1 MAKKQLSIGLLVFS
15 LFIMLT
21 LSACGID
28 TTYPGTM
35 NVVEASKVGEEYLS
49 SPKVIVIDARGQ
61 EAYEKGHLK
70 DAIQLSPAELV
81 VETPVPNTLAAKDQ
95 VEKVLSD
102 KGISNDSV
110 VYIYDDNGGVNAG
123 RVWWTLKVYGH
134 ENVMIVNG
142 GASALVNEGLVI
154 TKDVLA
160 TTKSKYVAKEADQ
173 SMMVTFEEVK
183 AQAESP
189 AENVK
194 ILDVRSVAEYE
205 AGFIPGAIL
214 YPHTKNL
221 YKDGTFMSSRDIGL
235 FYKDLGLEKDETI
248 ILYCKTSFR
257 ATQTAALLQEAGY
270 ENVKVYDGAW
280 LEWESKMGVQTPTEN
295 MTPVNESDG
304 S

>member
-61 EAYEKGHLK
+61 EAYDKGHLK

-81 VETPVPNTLAAKDQ
+81 VDTPVPNTLAGKDQ
-95 VEKVLSD
+95 VEEVLSD
-102 KGISNDSV
+102 KGISNDSI
-110 VYIYDDNGGVNAG
+110 VYIYDENGGVNAG

-142 GASALVNEGLVI
+142 GASALVNEGLEI
-154 TKDVLA
+154 TKEVPA
-160 TTKSKYVAKEADQ
+160 ATKSKYVAKEANQ

-189 AENVK
+189 TENVK

-205 AGFIPGAIL
+205 AGFIPGALL

-221 YKDGTFMSSRDIGL
+221 YQDGTFMSSRDIGL
-235 FYKDLGLEKDETI
+235 FYKDLGLEKDDTI

-280 LEWESKMGVQTPTEN
+280 LEWESKMGVQAPAEN

>member
-21 LSACGID
+21 LSACAID

-61 EAYEKGHLK
+61 EAYEKGHLRG
-70 DAIQLSPAELV
+70 AVQLSPAELV

-95 VEKVLSD
+95 VEKVLSG
-102 KGISNDSV
+102 KGISNDSI
-110 VYIYDDNGGVNAG
+110 VYIYDENDGVNAG

-134 ENVMIVNG
+134 ESVMIVNG
-142 GASALVNEGLVI
+142 GASALVNEGLEI
-154 TKDVLA
+154 TKDVPA
-160 TTKSKYVAKEADQ
+160 TTKSKYVAKEADP
-173 SMMVTFEEVK
+173 SMMATFEEVK

-189 AENVK
+189 AENIK

-205 AGFIPGAIL
+205 AGFIPGALL

-235 FYKDLGLEKDETI
+235 FYKDLGLEKDDTI

-270 ENVKVYDGAW
+270 KTIKVYDGAW
-280 LEWESKMGVQTPTEN
+280 LEWESKVGAQTPTEDT
-295 MTPVNESDG
+295 TPVNESDG

>member
-15 LFIMLT
+15 LFTMLA

-28 TTYPGTM
+28 TTYSGTM

-49 SPKVIVIDARGQ
+49 GQKVIVIDARGQ

-70 DAIQLSPAELV
+70 GSIQLSPAELV
-81 VETPVPNTLAAKDQ
+81 VENPVPNTLAAKDQ

-102 KGISNDSV
+102 KGISNDSII
-110 VYIYDDNGGVNAG
+110 YIYDENDGVNAG

-134 ENVMIVNG
+134 ESVMIVNG
-142 GASALVNEGLVI
+142 GASALVNEGLEI
-154 TKDVLA
+154 TKDEPA
-160 TTKSKYVAKEADQ
+160 TTQSEYVAKELDS
-173 SMMVTFEEVK
+173 SMMATFEEVK

-189 AENVK
+189 AENIK

-205 AGFIPGAIL
+205 AGFIPGALL

-235 FYKDLGLEKDETI
+235 FYKDLGMGKDETI
-248 ILYCKTSFR
+248 LLYCKTSFR

-270 ENVKVYDGAW
+270 KHVKVYDGAW
-280 LEWESKMGVQTPTEN
+280 LEWESKMGVQTPVEN

>member
-15 LFIMLT
+15 LFIMLSF
-21 LSACGID
+21 SACAID
-28 TTYPGTM
+28 TTYSGTM

-61 EAYEKGHLK
+61 EAYEKGHLRGS
-70 DAIQLSPAELV
+70 IQLSPAELV

-102 KGISNDSV
+102 KGISNDSII
-110 VYIYDDNGGVNAG
+110 YIYDENDGVNAG

-134 ENVMIVNG
+134 ESVMIVNG
-142 GASALVNEGLVI
+142 GASALVNEGLEI
-154 TKDVLA
+154 TKDVPS
-160 TTKSKYVAKEADQ
+160 TTESKYVAKEADP

-189 AENVK
+189 AENIK

-214 YPHTKNL
+214 YPHTKNI

-248 ILYCKTSFR
+248 LLYCKTSFR

-270 ENVKVYDGAW
+270 KNVKVYDGAW
-280 LEWESKMGVQTPTEN
+280 LEWESKMGVQTPVEN

>member
-61 EAYEKGHLK
+61 EAYEKGHLRGS
-70 DAIQLSPAELV
+70 IQLSPAELV

-95 VEKVLSD
+95 VEKILSD

-110 VYIYDDNGGVNAG
+110 VYIYDENGGVNAG

>member
-15 LFIMLT
+15 LFTMLA

-28 TTYPGTM
+28 TTYSGTM

-49 SPKVIVIDARGQ
+49 GQKVIVIDARGQ

-70 DAIQLSPAELV
+70 DSIQLSPAELV

-102 KGISNDSV
+102 KGISNDSII
-110 VYIYDDNGGVNAG
+110 YIYDENDGVNAG

-134 ENVMIVNG
+134 ESVMIVNG
-142 GASALVNEGLVI
+142 GASALVNEGLEI
-154 TKDVLA
+154 TKDEPA
-160 TTKSKYVAKEADQ
+160 TTKSEYVAKELDS

-189 AENVK
+189 AENIK

-205 AGFIPGAIL
+205 AGYIPGALL

-248 ILYCKTSFR
+248 LLYCKTSFR

-270 ENVKVYDGAW
+270 KNVKVYDGAW
-280 LEWESKMGVQTPTEN
+280 LEWESKMGVQTPVEN

>member
-15 LFIMLT
+15 LFIMLSF
-21 LSACGID
+21 SACAID
-28 TTYPGTM
+28 TTYSGTM

-61 EAYEKGHLK
+61 EAYEKGHLRGS
-70 DAIQLSPAELV
+70 IQLSPAELV

-102 KGISNDSV
+102 KGISNDSII
-110 VYIYDDNGGVNAG
+110 YIYDENDGVNAG

-134 ENVMIVNG
+134 ESVMIVNG
-142 GASALVNEGLVI
+142 GASALVNEGLEI
-154 TKDVLA
+154 TKDVPS
-160 TTKSKYVAKEADQ
+160 TTESKYVAKEADP

-189 AENVK
+189 AENIK

-235 FYKDLGLEKDETI
+235 FYKDLGLEKDDTI
-248 ILYCKTSFR
+248 LLYCKTSFR

-270 ENVKVYDGAW
+270 KNVKVYDGAW
-280 LEWESKMGVQTPTEN
+280 LEWESKMGVQTPVEN

>member
-15 LFIMLT
+15 LFTMLA

-28 TTYPGTM
+28 TTYSGTM

-49 SPKVIVIDARGQ
+49 GQKVIVIDARGQ

-70 DAIQLSPAELV
+70 GSIQLSPAELV

-102 KGISNDSV
+102 KGISNDSIIY
-110 VYIYDDNGGVNAG
+110 VYDENDGVNAG

-134 ENVMIVNG
+134 ESVMIVNG
-142 GASALVNEGLVI
+142 GASALVNEGLEI
-154 TKDVLA
+154 TKDEPA
-160 TTKSKYVAKEADQ
+160 TTKSEYVAKEADP

-189 AENVK
+189 AENIK

-205 AGFIPGAIL
+205 AGFIPGALL

-248 ILYCKTSFR
+248 LLYCKTSFR

-270 ENVKVYDGAW
+270 KNVKVYDGAW
-280 LEWESKMGVQTPTEN
+280 LEWESKMGVQTPVEN

>member
-15 LFIMLT
+15 LFIMLFF
-21 LSACGID
+21 SACAID
-28 TTYPGTM
+28 TTYSGTM

-61 EAYEKGHLK
+61 EAYEKGHLRGS
-70 DAIQLSPAELV
+70 IQLSPAELV
-81 VETPVPNTLAAKDQ
+81 VETPVPNTLAEKDQ

-102 KGISNDSV
+102 KGISNDSII
-110 VYIYDDNGGVNAG
+110 YIYDENDGVNAG

-134 ENVMIVNG
+134 ESVMIVNG
-142 GASALVNEGLVI
+142 GASALVNEGLEI
-154 TKDVLA
+154 TKDEPA
-160 TTKSKYVAKEADQ
+160 TTKSEYVAKEADP

-189 AENVK
+189 AENIK

-248 ILYCKTSFR
+248 LLYCKTSFR

-270 ENVKVYDGAW
+270 KNVKVYDGAW
-280 LEWESKMGVQTPTEN
+280 LEWESKMGVQTPVEN